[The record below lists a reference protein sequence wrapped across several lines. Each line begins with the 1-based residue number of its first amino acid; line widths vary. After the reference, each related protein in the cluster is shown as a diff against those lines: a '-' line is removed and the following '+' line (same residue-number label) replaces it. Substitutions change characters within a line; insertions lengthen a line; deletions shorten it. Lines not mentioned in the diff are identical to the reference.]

1 MRSLSKPR
9 LLPCAML
16 AMTALLAWKTAGLV
30 RAAAAEIPPGAVPAP
45 ASASQPVREVAAP
58 ASLKLPEV
66 PPVSAA
72 ERTVLLDLRQRRV
85 ALDAREAALAPRESV
100 LAAAEKR
107 LTARTDELTALQHR
121 LEALEAGRQGRDE
134 AGLRSMVKVY
144 ETMRAKDAASIFND
158 LDPAILLPI
167 SDRMTEVKLA
177 AVLATMLPDRARR
190 LTADLALLRARA
202 NEVSA
207 HP

>member
-1 MRSLSKPR
+1 MRPLSKPR

-16 AMTALLAWKTAGLV
+16 AMTALLAWKSAGLV
-30 RAAAAEIPPGAVPAP
+30 RAAAAETLPSAVPAP
-45 ASASQPVREVAAP
+45 AGASRPEPVAAP
-58 ASLKLPEV
+58 TSLRLPDM

-72 ERTVLLDLRQRRV
+72 ERTVLLDLRQRQL
-85 ALDAREAALAPRESV
+85 ALDAREAALVPREGV

-107 LTARTDELTALQHR
+107 LTLRMDELTALQHR

-144 ETMRAKDAASIFND
+144 ETMRAKDAALIFND

-167 SDRMTEVKLA
+167 SDRMREVKLA
-177 AVLATMLPDRARR
+177 AVLAAMLPDRARR
-190 LTADLALLRARA
+190 LTADLASLRARA
-202 NEVSA
+202 NEVPA
-207 HP
+207 HS